1 MLICKMKGF
10 LIVGK
15 PFFCYTW
22 HMSDKVEEK

>member
-22 HMSDKVEEK
+22 YMSDNVEEK

>member
-1 MLICKMKGF
+1 MKGF

-22 HMSDKVEEK
+22 YMSDNVEEK